1 MDSKILK
8 FEKFCNFYE
17 ISFLFLAR
25 ELQYGLEDFEIWK
38 IL

>member
-8 FEKFCNFYE
+8 FERFCNFYE
-17 ISFLFLAR
+17 ILFLFLAR
-25 ELQYGLEDFEIWK
+25 ELKYGLKDFEIWK

>member
-8 FEKFCNFYE
+8 FEKFCNLYE
-17 ISFLFLAR
+17 ILFLFLAR